1 MIDETDTLVEA
12 TQREKIEQWRS
23 LSNDIQRVWLTMLVA
38 RARAVSEAAQAFPG
52 TKSKLQSV
60 FPKLSAYSK
69 EYQPGYVHGLAM
81 GHLPVRG
88 TWITDASLAWDE
100 LTRFVEGRG

>member
-1 MIDETDTLVEA
+1 M
-12 TQREKIEQWRS
+12 
-23 LSNDIQRVWLTMLVA
+23 
-38 RARAVSEAAQAFPG
+38 SEAAQAFPG

-81 GHLPVRG
+81 GRLPVRQDMDHRRQLG
-88 TWITDASLAWDE
+88 
-100 LTRFVEGRG
+100 VG